1 MILLLAFALAV
12 AWGLVRGGSFAH
24 FKSLPL
30 QGYWLA
36 IVAFGLQVIVVYSP
50 LPVTL
55 DASARVSLLFVS
67 YLILAGFVW
76 WNRRL
81 PGMWIIGLGL
91 LSNWLVI
98 LANGGYMPI
107 TYEALVAAGRTN
119 LVAST
124 ATGTLVFGSKDILL
138 PLSETRLW
146 FLSDIFVIPPPFP
159 IPSIFSIGDGF
170 IAFGMFRLVAFAL
183 GVPAQVPVKS
193 ESA

>member
-30 QGYWLA
+30 HGYWLA

-98 LANGGYMPI
+98 LANGGFMPI

-146 FLSDIFVIPPPFP
+146 FL
-159 IPSIFSIGDGF
+159 
-170 IAFGMFRLVAFAL
+170 
-183 GVPAQVPVKS
+183 
-193 ESA
+193 